1 MKFYK
6 ELSTGNW
13 ILKGITTSKGIY
25 NMEKV
30 MVGDEEYVRI
40 TKKCGR

>member
-25 NMEKV
+25 NMEKE
-30 MVGDEEYVRI
+30 MVGGDEYVSI
-40 TKKCGR
+40 TKNLM